1 MAFGECPVH
10 MRTDGWES
18 WACVQLTCVKLLQ
31 KEAASSGL
39 FSFSSA
45 LDLVL
50 VFGLFASPFES
61 AFFVTGGC

>member
-1 MAFGECPVH
+1 

-18 WACVQLTCVKLLQ
+18 WACIQLTCVKLLQ
-31 KEAASSGL
+31 KEAASSGTFL
-39 FSFSSA
+39 ILA

-61 AFFVTGGC
+61 AFFVIGGC